1 MTNEIL
7 YEDNKIPS
15 ASYFPQLME
24 SESEDKTGKAV
35 KPVIN
40 IDIRDSY
47 DVSWSDSYGSSHDP
61 FLEIDQ

>member
-1 MTNEIL
+1 M
-7 YEDNKIPS
+7 YEDDKIPNV
-15 ASYFPQLME
+15 SYYPQLLD

-40 IDIRDSY
+40 IDIKDSY

-61 FLEIDQ
+61 FLEMEQ

>member
-1 MTNEIL
+1 M
-7 YEDNKIPS
+7 YEVNKIPT
-15 ASYFPQLME
+15 AGYFPTMLD

-40 IDIRDSY
+40 IEIKDSY